1 MPTLKLNLGKLRL
14 HWGLTKM
21 GRRAACV
28 PANLELSVHVTWDLC
43 LWAPL
48 PSGDWHQK
56 PLSPRMSQYLG
67 ARFEIP
73 RSDIAVRGRLLSAFW
88 RTGLYYNLTTPN
100 IFKIIVNFFKS
111 WTFISR
117 LPFLSHICDLNTPLF
132 VLFLWQTLSIA
143 VFSILLNQ
151 LRHHIINAPKNW
163 GSVAFMVNCILNFPC
178 AVFTFQASLHIS
190 CSDPY
195 FACMKGLSSVPL
207 SPLRRAFLHS
217 NAIMQLTIR
226 VQMMFLHNYILHSSD
241 QQYSSC
247 SRQRVALTLEISR
260 GPGWS
265 WMDPSSQS

>member
-1 MPTLKLNLGKLRL
+1 MR
-14 HWGLTKM
+14 
-21 GRRAACV
+21 
-28 PANLELSVHVTWDLC
+28 
-43 LWAPL
+43 PL
-48 PSGDWHQK
+48 PLSTSSFWWLASKTTVTEDVTVPGCPIWDTTQWHCCQRK
-56 PLSPRMSQYLG
+56 ATQRILKNGPLLQLDYP
-67 ARFEIP
+67 
-73 RSDIAVRGRLLSAFW
+73 
-88 RTGLYYNLTTPN
+88 LTTPN

-117 LPFLSHICDLNTPLF
+117 LLFLSHICDLNTPLF
-132 VLFLWQTLSIA
+132 VLFLWQTLSVA

-163 GSVAFMVNCILNFPC
+163 GSVAFMVNCILNFLC

-207 SPLRRAFLHS
+207 SPLRKAFLHS

-226 VQMMFLHNYILHSSD
+226 VQIMFLHNYILHSSD

-260 GPGWS
+260 GPRWS
-265 WMDPSSQS
+265 WMDLSSQS